1 MTEHDKL
8 VHRQKILLEAEE
20 WSKGVRS
27 IHVHSL
33 KTMWYDDRPADTDKG
48 NVIDTEYNSGI
59 ITREQKG
66 KLIHTFGKELKGEAL
81 VSAYERAGA
90 YLYA

>member
-8 VHRQKILLEAEE
+8 VKRHRLLLEAEE

-66 KLIHTFGKELKGEAL
+66 KLINTFGKELKLQDL

>member
-1 MTEHDKL
+1 MMID
-8 VHRQKILLEAEE
+8 Q
-20 WSKGVRS
+20 
-27 IHVHSL
+27 
-33 KTMWYDDRPADTDKG
+33 DTDKG

-66 KLIHTFGKELKGEAL
+66 KLIHTFGKELEGEAL